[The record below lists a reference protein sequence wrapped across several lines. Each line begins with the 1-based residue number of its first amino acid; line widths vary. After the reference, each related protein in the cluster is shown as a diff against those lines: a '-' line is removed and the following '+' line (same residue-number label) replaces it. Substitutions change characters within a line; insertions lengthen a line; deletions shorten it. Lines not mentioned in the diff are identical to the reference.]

1 MSARNLVIVESPAKA
16 KTIGKYLG
24 DDFTVAASV
33 GHIRDLPLP
42 KELPADMK
50 KGPYGRFA
58 VNVEEGFEPYYVVNP
73 DKKKTVSE
81 LKKLLKEADALYL
94 ATDED
99 REGEAIAWHLLE
111 ALKPKKSLPVY
122 RMVFHEI
129 TKEAIQKALTETRE
143 LDMPLVDAQ
152 ETRRIL
158 DRLVGYELS
167 PVLWRKVRRG
177 TSAGRVQSVATRL
190 VVDRERERMAF
201 KAASYWDVTG
211 EFITSEL
218 EDRSVDTPAFTAQL
232 RT

>member
-129 TKEAIQKALTETRE
+129 TK
-143 LDMPLVDAQ
+143 
-152 ETRRIL
+152 
-158 DRLVGYELS
+158 
-167 PVLWRKVRRG
+167 
-177 TSAGRVQSVATRL
+177 
-190 VVDRERERMAF
+190 
-201 KAASYWDVTG
+201 
-211 EFITSEL
+211 
-218 EDRSVDTPAFTAQL
+218 
-232 RT
+232 